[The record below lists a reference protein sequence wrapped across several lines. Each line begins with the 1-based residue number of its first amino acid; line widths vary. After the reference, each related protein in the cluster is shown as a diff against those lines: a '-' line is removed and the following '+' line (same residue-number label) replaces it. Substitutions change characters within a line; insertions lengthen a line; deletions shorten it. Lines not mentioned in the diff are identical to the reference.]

1 MELTNLLKECVEAF
15 LGTNENEILRA
26 YRPKMSN
33 LTVDERLAV
42 KVCVGNVFMPVYKL
56 LKAEDEGVTEEDLMV
71 CALSSLGFKTAVIAE
86 CMAISGDAIRMRKRR
101 IRRKIGDERYEVI
114 FGTTERAPA
123 KTVVQDEKVAAAEA
137 EVLPVVKAG
146 KTEGVKEKM
155 KFGYAVSSC
164 FRKMF
169 TFSGRARRAEYWFY
183 FLFMNMVWL
192 GFKAVKGLV
201 INCFMPMASVEVQSC
216 ASLTNDIICWC
227 ATVALMIP
235 MLAVTVRRLHDLGD
249 TGWLSV
255 AIYLL
260 PWLVGVGFT
269 IYTDNF
275 TDLTLDMIGES
286 IDGLM
291 GLLGSYVVFYLF
303 EFAALIA
310 RVIMMARRGT
320 VGENEYGADPVRYI
334 G

>member
-56 LKAEDEGVTEEDLMV
+56 LKAEDEGFKEEDLMV
-71 CALSSLGFKTAVIAE
+71 CALSALGFKTAVIAE

-101 IRRKIGDERYEVI
+101 IRRKIGDERYEVR
-114 FGTTERAPA
+114 TSA
-123 KTVVQDEKVAAAEA
+123 KTVTQDEKAVAVEA
-137 EVLPVVKAG
+137 EVLPVAKAG
-146 KTEGVKEKM
+146 KQERKKEKM

-164 FRKMF
+164 FKKMF

-227 ATVALMIP
+227 ATVVLMIP

-275 TDLTLDMIGES
+275 TDLTLDVIGES

-320 VGENEYGADPVRYI
+320 VGENEYGADPIRSI

>member
-1 MELTNLLKECVEAF
+1 
-15 LGTNENEILRA
+15 
-26 YRPKMSN
+26 
-33 LTVDERLAV
+33 
-42 KVCVGNVFMPVYKL
+42 
-56 LKAEDEGVTEEDLMV
+56 
-71 CALSSLGFKTAVIAE
+71 
-86 CMAISGDAIRMRKRR
+86 
-101 IRRKIGDERYEVI
+101 
-114 FGTTERAPA
+114 
-123 KTVVQDEKVAAAEA
+123 
-137 EVLPVVKAG
+137 
-146 KTEGVKEKM
+146 
-155 KFGYAVSSC
+155 
-164 FRKMF
+164 
-169 TFSGRARRAEYWFY
+169 
-183 FLFMNMVWL
+183 MVWL

-275 TDLTLDMIGES
+275 KDFALDEIGQS
-286 IDGLM
+286 LGGLM
-291 GLLGSYVVFYLF
+291 GLVGSYMVFYLF

-320 VGENEYGADPVRYI
+320 VGENEYGADPVRII

>member
-1 MELTNLLKECVEAF
+1 
-15 LGTNENEILRA
+15 
-26 YRPKMSN
+26 
-33 LTVDERLAV
+33 
-42 KVCVGNVFMPVYKL
+42 
-56 LKAEDEGVTEEDLMV
+56 
-71 CALSSLGFKTAVIAE
+71 
-86 CMAISGDAIRMRKRR
+86 
-101 IRRKIGDERYEVI
+101 
-114 FGTTERAPA
+114 
-123 KTVVQDEKVAAAEA
+123 
-137 EVLPVVKAG
+137 
-146 KTEGVKEKM
+146 M

-260 PWLVGVGFT
+260 PWLVGVGYT

-275 TDLTLDMIGES
+275 KDFALDEIGQS
-286 IDGLM
+286 LGGLM

-320 VGENEYGADPVRYI
+320 VGENEYGADPIRYI
-334 G
+334 Q